1 MKVAKIKFSE
11 EQIEMLII
19 GKVVTV
25 RLPDAELQL
34 TMDRTYI
41 ELRETAD
48 KLKGLGVK
56 PSVFDGLGDL
66 FGGDEVSKGAAKFN
80 DMVQGFLDRKKK

>member
-11 EQIEMLII
+11 EQVEMLIV
-19 GKVVTV
+19 GKVVIV

-34 TMDRTYI
+34 TMDRTLV
-41 ELRETAD
+41 ELREAAAN
-48 KLKGLGVK
+48 LKKVGVK
-56 PSVFDGLGDL
+56 PSVLDGLGDL

-80 DMVQGFLDRKKK
+80 DMVQEFLDRKKK

>member
-11 EQIEMLII
+11 EQVELLII
-19 GKVVTV
+19 GKTVTV

-41 ELRETAD
+41 ELRKAAD

-56 PSVFDGLGDL
+56 PSVFDDLGDL

-80 DMVQGFLDRKKK
+80 DMVRDFLDRKKK

>member
-11 EQIEMLII
+11 EQVELLII

-25 RLPDAELQL
+25 RLPDAELHL

-41 ELRETAD
+41 ELRAAAD
-48 KLKGLGVK
+48 KLNGLGVK
-56 PSVFDGLGDL
+56 PSVFDGFEDL